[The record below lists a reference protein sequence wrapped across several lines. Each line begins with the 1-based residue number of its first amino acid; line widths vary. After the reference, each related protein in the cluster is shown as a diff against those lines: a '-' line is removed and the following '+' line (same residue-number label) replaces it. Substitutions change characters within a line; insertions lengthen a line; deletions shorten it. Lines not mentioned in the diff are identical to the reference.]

1 MGDNLS
7 STSGSTQYSQG
18 NCYLSVSAM
27 SEKKQGKLFLVMSTM
42 FSVEGLHGS
51 VAQRSKIY
59 NLKIKLYHNDYND
72 RYLFF
77 FKRENSEIKILE

>member
-7 STSGSTQYSQG
+7 STSDSTQYSQG

-27 SEKKQGKLFLVMSTM
+27 SEKKQGKLFLVMSAM

-59 NLKIKLYHNDYND
+59 NFKIKLCHNDYND

-77 FKRENSEIKILE
+77 SRENSEIKILE